1 MKREKI
7 VSVAW
12 KILLLV
18 LIAFG
23 ALAAV
28 YRKATY
34 AVFRNLTTKK
44 IDLNESTEW
53 DGGRCYTDILYAG
66 DSPSQYLDLYVPDME
81 DEKKPPLFV
90 LIHGGGFI
98 AGDART
104 RQAQFMYR
112 FFRDHGYAC
121 ASINYRLAQEA
132 AFPAGLS
139 DCKAAIRYLKAH
151 ADVYGFD
158 AEKVAVWGES
168 AGGYLAV
175 MCAVTDDTEFMDV
188 RYTDQETYGDVSA
201 KVSVLADY
209 YGVIDF
215 GGMTGDADWKV
226 LGIPDIVYR
235 VANSWISGDVLS
247 GFENVESFWMR
258 KNTSEMTEEDLSY
271 IDPHRYIKENDLTGL
286 SAYIV
291 HGDCDITVPY
301 LHSERLYEELRGELG
316 DDSSVFHLIP
326 DMGHAADG
334 LYTDEMLTEIKNF
347 LDEKLR

>member
-7 VSVAW
+7 VRAAGR
-12 KILLLV
+12 ILLLV

-28 YRKATY
+28 YRKAAY

-44 IDLNESTEW
+44 INLSESAEW
-53 DGGRCYTDILYAG
+53 DGGMSYTDIPYAG
-66 DSPSQYLDLYVPDME
+66 DSPSQYLDLYVPHME
-81 DEKKPPLFV
+81 NGKNPPLFV

-112 FFRDHGYAC
+112 FFRDQGYAC

-139 DCKAAIRYLKAH
+139 DCKAAIRYLRAH

-168 AGGYLAV
+168 AGGYIAV

-188 RYTDQETYGDVSA
+188 RFTDQETYGDVSA

-209 YGVIDF
+209 YGVIDL
-215 GGMTGDADWKV
+215 GEMTGDWKV

-258 KNTSEMTEEDLSY
+258 KNTSEMTQEDLSC

-301 LHSERLYEELRGELG
+301 LHSERLYEELLGKLG
-316 DDSSVFHLIP
+316 DDSSVFHLVP
-326 DMGHAADG
+326 DMGHAVDG
-334 LYTDEMLTEIKNF
+334 LYTDEMLTELKNY
-347 LDEKLR
+347 LDEKLG

>member
-1 MKREKI
+1 MKKGKTGKI
-7 VSVAW
+7 IGYS
-12 KILLLV
+12 LLLV

-34 AVFRNLTTKK
+34 AVFKNLMTKK
-44 IDLNESTEW
+44 IDLDDSTEW
-53 DGGRCYTDILYAG
+53 DGGKSYTDILYAG
-66 DSPSQYLDLYVPDME
+66 DSPSQYLDLYVPRME
-81 DEKKPPLFV
+81 DGMKPPLFV

-112 FFRDHGYAC
+112 FFRDQGYAC

-151 ADVYGFD
+151 ADAYGFD

-188 RYTDQETYGDVSA
+188 RYTDQETFGDVSA

-209 YGVIDF
+209 YGVIDL
-215 GGMTGDADWKV
+215 GEMTGDDWKV
-226 LGIPDIVYR
+226 LGIPNIVYR

-258 KNTSEMTEEDLSY
+258 KNTSEMAEEDFRY

-301 LHSERLYEELRGELG
+301 LHSERLYEHLCGKLEA
-316 DDSSVFHLIP
+316 DNTVFHLVP
-326 DMGHAADG
+326 DMGHAVDG

>member
-1 MKREKI
+1 MKKGKTGKI
-7 VSVAW
+7 IGYS
-12 KILLLV
+12 LLLV

-23 ALAAV
+23 ALGAV

-34 AVFRNLTTKK
+34 AVFKNLTTKK
-44 IDLNESTEW
+44 IDLDDSTEW
-53 DGGRCYTDILYAG
+53 DGGKSYTDILYAG
-66 DSPSQYLDLYVPDME
+66 DSPSQYLDLYVPRME
-81 DEKKPPLFV
+81 NGKKPPLFV

-112 FFRDHGYAC
+112 FFRDQGYAC

-151 ADVYGFD
+151 ADAYGFD

-188 RYTDQETYGDVSA
+188 RYTDQETFGDVSA

-209 YGVIDF
+209 YGVIDL
-215 GGMTGDADWKV
+215 GEMTGDDWKV
-226 LGIPDIVYR
+226 LGIPNIVYR

-258 KNTSEMTEEDLSY
+258 KNTSEMTEEDFRY

-301 LHSERLYEELRGELG
+301 LHSERLYEHLCGKLEA
-316 DDSSVFHLIP
+316 DNTVFHLVP
-326 DMGHAADG
+326 DMGHAVDG

>member
-1 MKREKI
+1 MCKI
-7 VSVAW
+7 IGYS
-12 KILLLV
+12 LLLV
-18 LIAFG
+18 LIALG
-23 ALAAV
+23 ALAAI

-44 IDLNESTEW
+44 IDLDESTEW
-53 DGGRCYTDILYAG
+53 DGGKSYTDILYAG
-66 DSPSQYLDLYVPDME
+66 DSPSQYLDLYVPDTE
-81 DEKKPPLFV
+81 SGQRPPLLV
-90 LIHGGGFI
+90 LIHGGGFV

-112 FFRDHGYAC
+112 FFRDQGYAC

-188 RYTDQETYGDVSA
+188 RFTEQETYGNVSA

-209 YGVIDF
+209 YGVIDL
-215 GGMTGDADWKV
+215 GEMTGDDWKV

-258 KNTSEMTEEDLSY
+258 KNTSEMTEEEMSY
-271 IDPHRYIKENDLTGL
+271 IDPHHYIKKNHLDGL
-286 SAYIV
+286 FTYVV

-301 LHSERLYEELRGELG
+301 LHSERLYEDLCKKLG
-316 DDSSVFHLIP
+316 NSSAVFHLVP
-326 DMGHAADG
+326 GMGHAADS
-334 LYTDEMLTEIKNF
+334 LYSEEMLTDLKYY
-347 LDEKLR
+347 LDEKFG

>member
-1 MKREKI
+1 MCKI
-7 VSVAW
+7 IGYS
-12 KILLLV
+12 LLLV
-18 LIAFG
+18 LIALG
-23 ALAAV
+23 ALAAI

-44 IDLNESTEW
+44 IDLDESTEW
-53 DGGRCYTDILYAG
+53 DGGKSYTDILYAG
-66 DSPSQYLDLYVPDME
+66 DSPSQYLDLYVPDTE
-81 DEKKPPLFV
+81 SGQRPPLLV
-90 LIHGGGFI
+90 LIHGGGFV

-112 FFRDHGYAC
+112 FFRDQGYAC

-175 MCAVTDDTEFMDV
+175 MCAVTDDTEFTDV
-188 RYTDQETYGDVSA
+188 RFTDQEIYGDISA
-201 KVSVLADY
+201 KVNVLADY
-209 YGVIDF
+209 YGVIDL
-215 GGMTGDADWKV
+215 GGTDGDWET
-226 LGIPDIVYR
+226 LGIPDLVYKI
-235 VANSWISGDVLS
+235 ANAWISGDVLS

-258 KNTSEMTEEDLSY
+258 KNTSEMTEEEMSRV
-271 IDPHRYIKENDLTGL
+271 DPHHYIKKNGLDGL
-286 SAYIV
+286 SAFIV

-301 LHSERLYEELRGELG
+301 LHSERIYEELREKLG
-316 DDSSVFHLIP
+316 NDSTVFHLVP
-326 DMGHAADG
+326 GMGHAADC
-334 LYTDEMLTEIKNF
+334 LYSDERLTELKVF
-347 LDEKLR
+347 LDEKLGY